1 MPRSGRDGKAPERRA
16 GRAGATIAAR
26 LTLQEVERRYAAAVA
41 LAGVSLDVAPAEVVY
56 LRQDHTCAHC
66 RPHRVPTRGRV
77 LINGQE
83 ASAPYRFVLPEERNV
98 GLMFQDFGATP
109 WCSIATPS
117 TCLWLGSFP
126 RSTRSRGA

>member
-1 MPRSGRDGKAPERRA
+1 M
-16 GRAGATIAAR
+16 
-26 LTLQEVERRYAAAVA
+26 VA

-56 LRQDHTCAHC
+56 LLGPSGCGKTTLVRIAAGIE
-66 RPHRVPTRGRV
+66 RPTRGRV

-83 ASAPYRFVLPEERNV
+83 ASAPNRFVLPEERNV

-117 TCLWLGSFP
+117 TCLWLGSFS
-126 RSTRSRGA
+126 RSTRSRGAWKVARYARPFGAFAVPDLGETWVRPG